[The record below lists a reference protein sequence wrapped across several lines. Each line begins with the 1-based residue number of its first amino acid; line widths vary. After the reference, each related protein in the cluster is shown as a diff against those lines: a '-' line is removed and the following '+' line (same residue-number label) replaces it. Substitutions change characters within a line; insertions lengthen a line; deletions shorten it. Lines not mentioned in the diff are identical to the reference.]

1 MRWFTAVPSWM
12 IPLWVNVKSWWL
24 RLRGLD
30 FVLVTWA
37 AGCPQCRQSLAFV
50 PVNKGLIHDGRE
62 VQHGVALPAEDH
74 IVENEAHVECLRDLL
89 DTEKQT
95 VSKLQDEV
103 ADLKAQLELAKTMV
117 QESNDQAEA
126 AKAAA
131 KSFGE
136 DILEL
141 KRDARHVRY
150 EQRRNNHRAAD
161 TLAALADGVEDIDL
175 DDLINQLRHISEI
188 CDEQGNGADAKL
200 CGEAASALSITRRA
214 LEDWDAI

>member
-1 MRWFTAVPSWM
+1 MRE
-12 IPLWVNVKSWWL
+12 PLI
-24 RLRGLD
+24 
-30 FVLVTWA
+30 TE
-37 AGCPQCRQSLAFV
+37 SL
-50 PVNKGLIHDGRE
+50 PEPEL
-62 VQHGVALPAEDH
+62 
-74 IVENEAHVECLRDLL
+74 
-89 DTEKQT
+89 TEKFNA
-95 VSKLQDEV
+95 LMEEV

-136 DILEL
+136 DILEM
-141 KRDARHVRY
+141 KRVARYVRY
-150 EQRRNNHRAAD
+150 EKSAASGAAYRI
-161 TLAALADGVEDIDL
+161 LAGLNSGLEDIDL
-175 DDLINQLRHISEI
+175 DDLINQLNQIARI